1 MRGALITIRCDCGGV
16 GYAPHGATWDCGEC
30 GRSFDT
36 RQIPADE
43 YWAIM
48 REMRQSRLRVIAVAL
63 TVTIAMAILI
73 PFAGPWVLIVLPV
86 LLSFWFLFYMPRWRR
101 RTRERARSLQH
112 WNLHPK

>member
-16 GYAPHGATWDCGEC
+16 GYAPHGATWDCPTC
-30 GRSFDT
+30 GRGWDT
-36 RQIPADE
+36 NQIPAEE

-63 TVTIAMAILI
+63 AMMAALAILI
-73 PFAGPWVLIVLPV
+73 PFAGPRVIVLLPV

-101 RTRERARSLQH
+101 QTRERARSLQR
-112 WNLHPK
+112 WKLHPK